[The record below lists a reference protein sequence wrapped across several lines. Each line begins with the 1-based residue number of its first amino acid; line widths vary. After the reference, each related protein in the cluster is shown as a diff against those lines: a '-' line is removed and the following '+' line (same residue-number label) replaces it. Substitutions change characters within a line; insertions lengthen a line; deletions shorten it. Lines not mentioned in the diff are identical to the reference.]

1 MNAGNFITGIAV
13 VIVGVFLFLAGP
25 QLILVPSTQVQVTE
39 LFHDETLAVSDIA
52 ERSVQLDKG
61 VTVNGTVTVSSALTG
76 APSDVLMFVA
86 DDANYQKWATQGS
99 PTYAFQKDLS
109 NGQSFSFTVPE
120 TGLYHFV
127 FDNKISPVKTKVTIT
142 ADLQKQVTI
151 SMPDN
156 RITYMAYAVV
166 AVGGLFAVV
175 GILRKTPVR
184 WA

>member
-1 MNAGNFITGIAV
+1 MLV
-13 VIVGVFLFLAGP
+13 GP
-25 QLILVPSTQVQVTE
+25 QLIMVPSTQVQVTE
-39 LFHDETLAVSDIA
+39 LFHDETLAVRDIA

-61 VTVNGTVTVSSALTG
+61 VTVNGTIMVSSALTG

-86 DDANYQKWATQGS
+86 DDANYQKWVTQGS

-109 NGQSFSFTVPE
+109 SGESFTFAVPE

-127 FDNKISPVKTKVTIT
+127 FDNKISPVKKKVTMT
-142 ADLQKQVTI
+142 ADLLKQVTI

-156 RITYMAYAVV
+156 RITYVAYAVV
-166 AVGGLFAVV
+166 AVGSLLAVV
-175 GILRKTPVR
+175 GILRKTPIR

>member
-13 VIVGVFLFLAGP
+13 VIVGVCLLLVGP
-25 QLILVPSTQVQVTE
+25 QLIMVPSMQVQITE
-39 LFHDETLAVSDIA
+39 LFHNETLAVSDVA
-52 ERSVQLDKG
+52 ERSAQLDQG

-86 DDANYQKWATQGS
+86 DDANYQKWVTQGS
-99 PTYAFQKDLS
+99 PTYSFQKDLS
-109 NGQSFSFTVPE
+109 DGQSFSFTVPA

-127 FDNKISPVKTKVTIT
+127 FDNKISPVKKKVTIT
-142 ADLQKQVTI
+142 ADLQKPVTI
-151 SMPDN
+151 SMPDE
-156 RITYMAYAVV
+156 RVPYVAYAVV
-166 AVGGLFAVV
+166 AVGCLLTGV